1 MVGRSSKI
9 HFSKKKWG
17 HVYLW
22 MQLLFGLFVAALFIL
37 QLSFSVGGMDK
48 HLLRRRSL
56 LEEDTSLIAQ
66 ELSFTLSPSIP
77 NEQGRPT
84 TNLFNQPQQ
93 QDAGKDSNR
102 QPVSTN
108 ETVPALLVGVA
119 SSVMICAFVLFVSD
133 IKDHYR
139 HERMLEEHRQR
150 RRTDISSKY
159 MQTVSSSGYGA
170 REEFDRKNVIYP
182 PPMLPQLNQDFDAGR
197 SDQPG
202 YAEDISLST
211 MTFSLA
217 LDSGRHSELEGLD
230 KSIEITELADEHRV
244 SHGVDI
250 ASLVDLSRVN
260 TKTPHGNPKSDDELD
275 QKNVTFGD
283 PMYGKV
289 HRYNISRLGGTEYY
303 DIEAEED
310 ESGWTTS
317 SEVSRGSDTS
327 SEISIGTYL
336 KSIHSSKS
344 QQSSSSSSNSAE
356 LMGERCLEA
365 RTPQKSASDKNSL
378 DRSPDTPLIDE
389 VKSNDQNELAQ
400 LEQLYQSSEDPPG
413 ITPRGSDG
421 DDGDET
427 STQDYVREIYFV
439 PVGASRVSFGIEVE
453 SANPQQLYPVI
464 MAVKEVSPFLGRV
477 FVGDL
482 ILAINNEETVGL
494 RDVDVAKRLRAF
506 ERDGE
511 QEAPGQSEVVKL
523 TVLSSKSDGS
533 DTSSLNSSGT
543 LDTGLLETAAEV

>member
-1 MVGRSSKI
+1 
-9 HFSKKKWG
+9 
-17 HVYLW
+17 
-22 MQLLFGLFVAALFIL
+22 
-37 QLSFSVGGMDK
+37 
-48 HLLRRRSL
+48 
-56 LEEDTSLIAQ
+56 
-66 ELSFTLSPSIP
+66 
-77 NEQGRPT
+77 
-84 TNLFNQPQQ
+84 
-93 QDAGKDSNR
+93 
-102 QPVSTN
+102 
-108 ETVPALLVGVA
+108 
-119 SSVMICAFVLFVSD
+119 
-133 IKDHYR
+133 
-139 HERMLEEHRQR
+139 
-150 RRTDISSKY
+150 
-159 MQTVSSSGYGA
+159 
-170 REEFDRKNVIYP
+170 
-182 PPMLPQLNQDFDAGR
+182 
-197 SDQPG
+197 
-202 YAEDISLST
+202 
-211 MTFSLA
+211 
-217 LDSGRHSELEGLD
+217 
-230 KSIEITELADEHRV
+230 
-244 SHGVDI
+244 
-250 ASLVDLSRVN
+250 
-260 TKTPHGNPKSDDELD
+260 
-275 QKNVTFGD
+275 
-283 PMYGKV
+283 MYGKV

-413 ITPRGSDG
+413 MAPRGSDG